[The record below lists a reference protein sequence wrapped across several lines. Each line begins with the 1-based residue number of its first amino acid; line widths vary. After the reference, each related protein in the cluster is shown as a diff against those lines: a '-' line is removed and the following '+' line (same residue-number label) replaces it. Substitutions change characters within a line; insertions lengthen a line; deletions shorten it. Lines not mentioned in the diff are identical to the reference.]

1 MDRFDTRAGGGVAWR
16 MLRDLFTPES
26 VSLSLDGASK
36 DDVLLALVGLLGLD
50 ERASSSLHRM
60 LRRRES
66 HGSTGVGRGVAI
78 PHARSLAVDRV
89 RLAYGRHDEGVPYDA
104 IDARPVRH
112 LFLIVAPPVE
122 LSSQYLPVLGKVAQF
137 VKEPDVI
144 DRLSRLSKPAEFF
157 ALLEE
162 KHQ

>member
-1 MDRFDTRAGGGVAWR
+1 MDRFDTRAVDRVAWR
-16 MLRDLFTPES
+16 MLRELFAPES
-26 VSLSLDGASK
+26 VSLALAGTSK
-36 DDVLLALVGLLGLD
+36 DAVLMELVALLGLD

-89 RLAYGRHDEGVPYDA
+89 RLAYGRHPTGVAYDS

-122 LSSQYLPVLGKVAQF
+122 LSSQYLPVLGRVAQF
-137 VKEPDVI
+137 VKEPDVL
-144 DRLSRLSKPAEFF
+144 DRLDRIVTPGQFF
-157 ALLEE
+157 ELLRE
-162 KHQ
+162 KVP

>member
-1 MDRFDTRAGGGVAWR
+1 

-26 VSLSLDGASK
+26 VSLSLDGGSK
-36 DDVLLALVGLLGLD
+36 DDVLLELVGLLRLD
-50 ERASSSLHRM
+50 DRAGASLHRM

-78 PHARSLAVDRV
+78 PHARSLAVQRV
-89 RLAYGRHDEGVPYDA
+89 RLAYGRHERGVGYDA

-122 LSSQYLPVLGKVAQF
+122 LSSQYLPVLGRIAQF

-144 DRLSRLSKPAEFF
+144 ERLDRITRPEDFF

-162 KHQ
+162 KGH

>member
-1 MDRFDTRAGGGVAWR
+1 MIRE
-16 MLRDLFTPES
+16 LFTPHS
-26 VSLSLDGASK
+26 VSLSLGGSSK
-36 DDVLLALVGLLGLD
+36 DDVLMELVALLGLD
-50 ERASSSLHRM
+50 ERAASSLHRM

-89 RLAYGRHDEGVPYDA
+89 RLAYGRHEQGVGFDS

-122 LSSQYLPVLGKVAQF
+122 LSSQYLPVLGRVAQF
-137 VKEPDVI
+137 VKEPDVL
-144 DRLSRLSKPAEFF
+144 DRLDRIGTSGEFF
-157 ALLEE
+157 ELLRE
-162 KHQ
+162 KAP

>member
-1 MDRFDTRAGGGVAWR
+1 

-26 VSLSLDGASK
+26 VSLSLRGASK
-36 DDVLLALVGLLGLD
+36 DDVLLELVALLRLD
-50 ERASSSLHRM
+50 ERAGASLHRM

-89 RLAYGRHDEGVPYDA
+89 RLAYGRHEDGVGFDA

-122 LSSQYLPVLGKVAQF
+122 LSSQYLPVLGRVAQF

-144 DRLSRLSKPAEFF
+144 ERLGLIVHPDEFF
-157 ALLEE
+157 SLLRE
-162 KHQ
+162 KGH